1 MLLSPAYVQVFGGR
15 EDAVRAWR
23 MFHRRGVG
31 ICSALYYDHDRRI
44 DRYALFEL
52 ERATAP
58 DDFRRIVHEAQARL
72 MAQRICAKLEQ
83 AGTHA
88 PEVARHAALRRDGGA
103 ANSARSRGQPMR
115 QLSAWLDRALETE
128 RATRAAAL

>member
-1 MLLSPAYVQVFGGR
+1 MLLSPPYVQVFGGG

-88 PEVARHAALRRDGGA
+88 PEVRVTLRCGVMEGL
-103 ANSARSRGQPMR
+103 QTV
-115 QLSAWLDRALETE
+115 LDREANLCGS
-128 RATRAAAL
+128 